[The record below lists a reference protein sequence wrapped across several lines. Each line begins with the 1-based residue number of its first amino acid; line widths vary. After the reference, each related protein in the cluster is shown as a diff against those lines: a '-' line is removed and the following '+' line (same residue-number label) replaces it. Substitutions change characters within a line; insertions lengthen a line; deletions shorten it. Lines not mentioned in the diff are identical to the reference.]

1 MIYYLVNIQK
11 AMKDNFETYNDYP
24 EAVRNNAKRGIELNA
39 KVNNNCATQVGKVRA
54 QQLAN
59 GENISVQTIKRM
71 YSYLSRAETYYNP
84 DDTEACGTI
93 SYLLWGGLA
102 AKRWSESK
110 LKELDLFNQETIKD
124 KLLTI
129 FNKLFMRKISFDFD
143 GTLTRASIRNMARN
157 FKNQGDTIYIISAR
171 HSKSNMLAIA
181 KELGIPASRVFATG
195 SNANKIQKIK
205 NLRIDT
211 HYDNNANVIKTLTD
225 NNLRGRLVF

>member
-1 MIYYLVNIQK
+1 
-11 AMKDNFETYNDYP
+11 
-24 EAVRNNAKRGIELNA
+24 
-39 KVNNNCATQVGKVRA
+39 
-54 QQLAN
+54 
-59 GENISVQTIKRM
+59 
-71 YSYLSRAETYYNP
+71 
-84 DDTEACGTI
+84 
-93 SYLLWGGLA
+93 
-102 AKRWSESK
+102 
-110 LKELDLFNQETIKD
+110 
-124 KLLTI
+124 
-129 FNKLFMRKISFDFD
+129 MRKISFDFD

>member
-1 MIYYLVNIQK
+1 
-11 AMKDNFETYNDYP
+11 MKVEDKFETYNDYP
-24 EAVRNNAKRGIELNA
+24 DAVVNNAKEGIERNE
-39 KVNNNCATQVGKVRA
+39 KNGNKCATQVGKIRA

-59 GENISVQTIKRM
+59 REKISVETIKRM
-71 YSYLSRAETYYNP
+71 YSYLSRAMAYYDENKK
-84 DDTEACGTI
+84 DSCGFI
-93 SYLLWGGLA
+93 SVKLWGGKAGLI
-102 AKRWSESK
+102 WSESK
-110 LKELDLFNQETIKD
+110 LKELNLFNQETIKD
-124 KLLTI
+124 KILTI
-129 FNKLFMRKISFDFD
+129 FDKVFMRKISFDFD